1 MQQQQQ
7 PLSITIT
14 TIPSIT
20 TITTHYGHHSITE
33 WDGGVNDTTGSV
45 SIITTHLTWSNNNKW
60 IRNKYRSLNLA
71 GKKEEKEKE
80 RKKEED
86 DDDNKY
92 ASRTSGSGAAVPF
105 GPSVVTLLC
114 DISRGP
120 SGGGGGQMKVRWEYF
135 QPSVPYFN

>member
-1 MQQQQQ
+1 M
-7 PLSITIT
+7 
-14 TIPSIT
+14 
-20 TITTHYGHHSITE
+20 
-33 WDGGVNDTTGSV
+33 
-45 SIITTHLTWSNNNKW
+45 
-60 IRNKYRSLNLA
+60 A
-71 GKKEEKEKE
+71 GKEEEKEKE

-120 SGGGGGQMKVRWEYF
+120 SGGGGGQAKGRWEYF
-135 QPSVPYFN
+135 QPSSVPYYLLPRVLGGRSDAYVLRRMSVACSTSFSHPDFHGS